1 MPLNTLAKLLILL
14 LFNTL
19 VLYIT
24 PIGVYFYIY
33 ILLWCL
39 PLLLFLKW
47 LSQDF
52 ITLFDYFN
60 HTKWITNSIGSS
72 FNWYTLF
79 VVLGIISVSIRI
91 MPGFLM
97 FYFYKSTKTNQ
108 FITTMQDLRIPK
120 GIILSFSVMF
130 RFIPTIKEEYRL
142 IQYNLKLRNLTG
154 INILIHP
161 FKSIEYRIIP
171 LIVCVANIG
180 KDLTVAGA
188 YSRTLITK

>member
-97 FYFYKSTKTNQ
+97 FYF
-108 FITTMQDLRIPK
+108 L
-120 GIILSFSVMF
+120 
-130 RFIPTIKEEYRL
+130 
-142 IQYNLKLRNLTG
+142 
-154 INILIHP
+154 
-161 FKSIEYRIIP
+161 
-171 LIVCVANIG
+171 
-180 KDLTVAGA
+180 
-188 YSRTLITK
+188 

>member
-24 PIGVYFYIY
+24 PIGVYFIFIFYCGAY
-33 ILLWCL
+33 
-39 PLLLFLKW
+39 PYYFFLKW

-97 FYFYKSTKTNQ
+97 FYF
-108 FITTMQDLRIPK
+108 L
-120 GIILSFSVMF
+120 
-130 RFIPTIKEEYRL
+130 
-142 IQYNLKLRNLTG
+142 
-154 INILIHP
+154 
-161 FKSIEYRIIP
+161 
-171 LIVCVANIG
+171 
-180 KDLTVAGA
+180 
-188 YSRTLITK
+188 

>member
-19 VLYIT
+19 
-24 PIGVYFYIY
+24 FYTLRQLEY
-33 ILLWCL
+33 ILYLYFIVVL
-39 PLLLFLKW
+39 TLITFFLKW

-97 FYFYKSTKTNQ
+97 FYFYKK
-108 FITTMQDLRIPK
+108 
-120 GIILSFSVMF
+120 
-130 RFIPTIKEEYRL
+130 Y
-142 IQYNLKLRNLTG
+142 
-154 INILIHP
+154 
-161 FKSIEYRIIP
+161 
-171 LIVCVANIG
+171 
-180 KDLTVAGA
+180 
-188 YSRTLITK
+188 